1 MINPLVFIKNLVQI
15 NEKLIHMIKK
25 ILFYGPAN
33 FNKTLISQSLHH
45 HHHHETIIMTIH
57 LLHYYFMNLTM
68 NHLGFIHSF
77 SHSFT
82 LPLPPSYFISG
93 YDYKSHF

>member
-25 ILFYGPAN
+25 ILFYSPFN
-33 FNKTLISQSLHH
+33 FNKMLISQSP
-45 HHHHETIIMTIH
+45 HHHHETIIMTNH
-57 LLHYYFMNLTM
+57 HHYYFMNLTK
-68 NHLGFIHSF
+68 NPIGFIHSF
-77 SHSFT
+77 PHSFP
-82 LPLPPSYFISG
+82 LPLPPSYFLSG